1 MFLIFDTETTGLPLN
16 YNAPIADLNNWPRVV
31 QISWQ
36 LHELNGQLVEAK
48 NFIIKPEGYTIPYN
62 AEKVH
67 GISTQRALAEGVELK
82 WMLEEFNKAVVQA
95 QYVAGHNIGFDLN
108 ITGAE
113 FLRKQ
118 VPTNLNKIKSLD
130 TQMLS
135 TEYCALP
142 GGRGG
147 KYKWPKLEELHQKL
161 FGKKFSEAHNAVADV
176 EATTRCFFKL
186 LQLNVIKAE
195 GVLITDDTMQ
205 YLNEIAPQILSSVNR
220 RQTTDDSEKNS
231 SPLPSRKS
239 GTGSSQT
246 PQANPQGG
254 QLNHKSEIL
263 NHKSDDVPFV
273 HLHCHSQFS
282 LHPSSAT
289 SVADL
294 VRLAKESNST
304 AVALTDHGNLYGAFE
319 FVNEAAKAG
328 IKPIIGCEFY
338 LCQDRFDKKN
348 KDNGYNQVLLA
359 KNKKG
364 YQNLIKL
371 SSLSFTEGQYYV
383 PRIDKKLLLEYKD
396 DLIAT
401 TGSLSGEIPSLILN
415 VGETQAEEAFV
426 WWKELFGDDFY
437 VELNRH
443 GQKEEDYVNKILLE
457 WCEKYNVQYFASN
470 NTYYNTQKESETH
483 DILLCIINSELKET
497 PVGKGRGFRYGF
509 PNNQYYFRSA
519 AEMQQLFS
527 DLPDAIT
534 ATQQIADKIES
545 YELKRKVLLPKF
557 DIPQGF
563 KDENEYLRHLTYE
576 GAKKRYKEITAEIQS
591 RIDFE
596 LDTVTN
602 SGYAG
607 YFLIVQDFTG
617 KAREMGVWVGPGRGS
632 AAGSV
637 VAYCTGI
644 TNVDPIKY
652 DLLFERFLNPE
663 RVSMPD
669 IDIDFDDR
677 GRSKVM
683 NYVIDKY
690 GSNKVAQ
697 IVTYGTMAAKSA
709 IRNTARALNFPLS
722 DSDRL
727 AKSFPDFLALNKYFK
742 KGPLRILVTNPQVL
756 EEAKS
761 SLSPEEF
768 KLASEFRK
776 LSEENSLQ
784 GETLRQAAL
793 LEGAIRNT
801 GVHAC
806 GVIITPEDITNFVP
820 VKSVDNTEI
829 SLVTQFDNEVA
840 ESAGLLKMDF
850 LGLNTLTIINDALEL
865 IKERHDVLINP
876 DDIPLDD
883 EKTYQLFQRGDTIG
897 IFQYESVGMQKHMK
911 NLKPDKF
918 DDLIAMNALYRPG
931 PMAYIDTFINR
942 KHGREPIQ
950 YDLPAMEEYLKDTYG
965 VTVYQEQVMLLSQ
978 KLAGFTKGKADELRK
993 AMGKKIRSKLDEL
1006 KPLFIEGCSKNG
1018 HETKVAEKIWKDW
1031 EAFAE
1036 YAFNKSHST
1045 CYAVIAFH
1053 TAYLKANYTAEYM
1066 SAVLSNNM
1074 NDIKQVSFFMEECKH
1089 IGLKVLGP
1097 DINESQYRFTVN
1109 KNGEVRFGL
1118 GAIKGVG
1125 EGAVESIV
1133 NERRKNGIFTS
1144 IFDLTS
1150 RVDLRQANKK
1160 TLEALA
1166 HAGAFDCFKD
1176 IHRAQYFA
1184 EENMSN
1190 LIEKAI
1196 RYGNMIQENKNSS
1209 QVSLFGDATSL
1220 AVSLPKIPPCEEW
1233 GLLEKLNKEKE
1244 VVGIYISE
1252 HPLDSFRLTIDY
1264 CCNAAL
1270 SDLKEME
1277 KLKGMELKL
1286 AGMVVDYSH
1295 NTSKNGKP
1303 YGTLIIEDYTDTQ
1316 KFFLFGDDYVNFRKY
1331 FNKGDFLFVKGKVQ
1345 PRWEK
1350 KTENGFA
1357 QQAQNKPENLEL
1369 KIVQIDLLS
1378 ETLKKVSKGVTLKV
1392 AFHEVNPDFVSE
1404 LTGIIEL
1411 HPGSFEL
1418 NVQLLDAFEKQEV
1431 KLLSLK
1437 YRVDLN
1443 KNLQHKIQQLPFVEL
1458 SLN

>member
-16 YNAPIADLNNWPRVV
+16 YNAPISDLNNWPRVV

-67 GISTQRALAEGVELK
+67 GISTQRALADGVDLK
-82 WMLEEFNKAVVQA
+82 WMLEEFNKAVEQA
-95 QYVAGHNIGFDLN
+95 QYVAGHNISFDLN

-118 VPTNLNKIKSLD
+118 VVTKLDSKKSLD
-130 TQMLS
+130 TQLS
-135 TEYCALP
+135 ATDYCALP

-147 KYKWPKLEELHQKL
+147 KYKYPKLEELHHKL
-161 FGKKFSEAHNAVADV
+161 FGNKFSEAHNAVADV
-176 EATTRCFFKL
+176 EATARCFFKL
-186 LQLNVIKAE
+186 IQVNVIKVQ
-195 GVLITDDTMQ
+195 GVSVTDETMN
-205 YLNEIAPQILSSVNR
+205 YLSEIAPQILQSVNR
-220 RQTTDDSEKNS
+220 RQTTDDRQQEERLKLKVQS
-231 SPLPSRKS
+231 S
-239 GTGSSQT
+239 
-246 PQANPQGG
+246 
-254 QLNHKSEIL
+254 KSEVSED
-263 NHKSDDVPFV
+263 NHKSDFV

-282 LHPSSAT
+282 LLPSAT
-289 SVADL
+289 AVEDL
-294 VRLAKESNST
+294 VALAKQHNMP
-304 AVALTDHGNLYGAFE
+304 AVALTDHGNMYGAFL
-319 FVNEAAKAG
+319 FVNEALKAG
-328 IKPIIGCEFY
+328 VKPIIGCEFY
-338 LCQDRFDKKN
+338 LCQDRFDRKN

-359 KNKKG
+359 KNKNG

-371 SSLSFTEGQYYV
+371 SSLSFTEGFYYV
-383 PRIDKKLLLEYKD
+383 PRIDRNLLLQYKG
-396 DLIAT
+396 DLIVT

-426 WWKELFGDDFY
+426 WWKENFGDDFY

-443 GQKEEDYVNKILLE
+443 GQKEEEHVNQILLQ
-457 WCEKYNVQYFASN
+457 WCRKYGVKYFAAN

-483 DILLCIINSELKET
+483 DILLCVINSELKET
-497 PVGKGRGFRYGF
+497 PVGKGRGFRFGF
-509 PNNQYYFRSA
+509 PNDQYYFRSA
-519 AEMQQLFS
+519 AEMEELFK
-527 DLPDAIT
+527 DLPEAIT
-534 ATQQIADKIES
+534 ASAEIAAKIES

-557 DIPQGF
+557 NIPLGF

-576 GAKKRYKEITAEIQS
+576 GAKKRYKEITPEIET

-596 LDTVTN
+596 LDTVTS

-683 NYVIDKY
+683 NYVIEKY
-690 GSNKVAQ
+690 GINKVAQ
-697 IVTYGTMAAKSA
+697 IVTYGTMAAKSS
-709 IRNTARALNFPLS
+709 IRNTARTLNLPLS
-722 DSDRL
+722 DADRL
-727 AKSFPDFLALNKYFK
+727 AKSYPDFLGNVKFFK
-742 KGPLRILVTNPQVL
+742 KSPLRVLVTNPKAL
-756 EEAKS
+756 EEAKAA
-761 SLSPEEF
+761 LGAEDYKLVVEF
-768 KLASEFRK
+768 KKIA
-776 LSEENSLQ
+776 EEDTLQ

-806 GVIITPEDITNFVP
+806 GVIITPEDISNFVP

-829 SLVTQFDNEVA
+829 TLVTQFDNDVA

-865 IKERHDVLINP
+865 IEERHDKRIHP

-883 EKTYQLFQRGDTIG
+883 PNTYQLFQRGETVG

-942 KHGREPIQ
+942 KHGREQIQ
-950 YDLPAMEEYLKDTYG
+950 YDLADMEEYLKDTYG

-1006 KPLFIEGCSKNG
+1006 KPLFIEGCAKNG
-1018 HETKVAEKIWKDW
+1018 HDSKIAEKVWKDW

-1045 CYAVIAFH
+1045 CYAVVAFH

-1066 SAVLSNNM
+1066 AAVLSNNM
-1074 NDIKQVSFFMEECKH
+1074 NDIKQVSFFMEECKRM
-1089 IGLKVLGP
+1089 GLKVLGP
-1097 DINESQYRFTVN
+1097 DVNESQYRFTVN
-1109 KNGEVRFGL
+1109 RNGEVRFGL

-1133 NERRKNGIFTS
+1133 NERKKNGPFKDV
-1144 IFDLTS
+1144 FDLTS

-1166 HAGAFDCFKD
+1166 LAGAFDGFKD
-1176 IHRAQYFA
+1176 LHRAQYFA
-1184 EENMSN
+1184 EENSSN

-1196 RYGNMIQENKNSS
+1196 RYGNMLQENKNSS
-1209 QVSLFGDATSL
+1209 QASLFGEASNQ
-1220 AVSLPKIPPCEEW
+1220 AVSLPRIPQCEEW
-1233 GLLEKLNKEKE
+1233 GLMEKLTKEKE

-1252 HPLDSFRLTIDY
+1252 HPLDAFKLTIDY
-1264 CCNAAL
+1264 CCNSSL

-1277 KLKGMELKL
+1277 KMKGAELKI
-1286 AGMVVDYSH
+1286 AGMVVDFSH
-1295 NTSKNGKP
+1295 NTSKTGKP
-1303 YGTLIIEDYTDTQ
+1303 YGTITIEDYTDTQ
-1316 KFFLFGDDYVNFRKY
+1316 KFFLFSDDYVNFRKY
-1331 FNKGDFLFVKGKVQ
+1331 FNKGDFIFVKGRVQ

-1350 KTENGFA
+1350 KTENGFG
-1357 QQAQNKPENLEL
+1357 QQDKSKPETLEF
-1369 KIVQIDLLS
+1369 KITSVDLLS

-1392 AFHEVNPDFVSE
+1392 AFHEINPDFVSE

-1418 NVQLLDAFEKQEV
+1418 NIQLLDAFEKQEV
-1431 KLLSLK
+1431 KLLSLR
-1437 YRVDLN
+1437 YRVDMN
-1443 KNLQHKIQQLPFVEL
+1443 KNLQNKIQQLPFVEL

>member
-16 YNAPIADLNNWPRVV
+16 YNAPISDLNNWPRVV

-36 LHELNGQLVEAK
+36 LHELNGKLIEAN
-48 NFIIKPEGYTIPYN
+48 NFIIKPEGYTIPFN

-67 GISTQRALAEGVELK
+67 GISTQRAKEEGVDLK
-82 WMLEEFNKAVVQA
+82 WVLESFNNAVEQA
-95 QYVAGHNIGFDLN
+95 QYVAGHNISFDLN

-118 VPTNLNKIKSLD
+118 VATNLNNKKTLD
-130 TQMLS
+130 TQLS
-135 TEYCALP
+135 STDYCALP

-147 KYKWPKLEELHQKL
+147 KYKYPKLEELHQKL
-161 FGKKFSEAHNAVADV
+161 FGSKFSEAHNAVADV

-186 LQLNVIKAE
+186 IQLNIIKVQ
-195 GVLITDDTMQ
+195 GVSVTDSTMK
-205 YLNEIAPQILSSVNR
+205 YLNEIAPEILNSINKAKNNKQETKETVH
-220 RQTTDDSEKNS
+220 DSESEN
-231 SPLPSRKS
+231 
-239 GTGSSQT
+239 
-246 PQANPQGG
+246 
-254 QLNHKSEIL
+254 LNHKSEIV
-263 NHKSDDVPFV
+263 NHKSSFI

-282 LHPSSAT
+282 LLPAAT
-289 SVADL
+289 SIEDL
-294 VRLAKESNST
+294 VTLAKKNNMP
-304 AVALTDHGNLYGAFE
+304 AVALTDHGNLYGAFI
-319 FVNEAAKAG
+319 FVNECVKAG

-371 SSLSFTEGQYYV
+371 SSLSFTEGFYYV
-383 PRIDKKLLLEYKD
+383 PRIDKELLLKYKD
-396 DLIAT
+396 YLIAT
-401 TGSLSGEIPSLILN
+401 TGSVSGEIPSLILN

-426 WWKELFGDDFY
+426 WWKENFGDDFY

-443 GQKEEDYVNKILLE
+443 GQQEEEHVNNILLK
-457 WCEKYNVQYFASN
+457 WCRKYDVKYFAAN
-470 NTYYNTQKESETH
+470 NTYYNSQKESETH

-497 PVGKGRGFRYGF
+497 PVGRGRGYRFGF
-509 PNNQYYFRSA
+509 SNNEYHFRSSEEMVELFKDVPEA
-519 AEMQQLFS
+519 INNTIEIAE
-527 DLPDAIT
+527 
-534 ATQQIADKIES
+534 KIET

-557 DIPQGF
+557 DIPAGF
-563 KDENEYLRHLTYE
+563 NNENEYLRHITYE
-576 GAKKRYKEITAEIQS
+576 GAKKRYKEISPEIKA

-596 LDTVTN
+596 LDTVTG

-617 KAREMGVWVGPGRGS
+617 KAREMNVWVGPGRGS

-677 GRSKVM
+677 GRNKVM
-683 NYVIDKY
+683 NYVIEKY

-697 IVTYGTMAAKSA
+697 IVTYGTMAAKSS
-709 IRNTARALNFPLS
+709 IRNTARALNLPLHEA
-722 DSDRL
+722 DRL
-727 AKSFPDFLALNKYFK
+727 AKQFPDFLAAHKPFK
-742 KGPLRILVTNPQVL
+742 KGPLRTLVYNPKALDEVKSNISG
-756 EEAKS
+756 EEY
-761 SLSPEEF
+761 
-768 KLASEFRK
+768 KLALEFRK
-776 LSEENSLQ
+776 ISEENSLH

-793 LEGAIRNT
+793 LEGSVRNT

-806 GVIITPEDITNFVP
+806 GVIITPEDISDFVP
-820 VKSVDNTEI
+820 VKSVENTGI
-829 SLVTQFDNEVA
+829 SLATQFDNDVA

-865 IKERHDVLINP
+865 IKERHGIWINP
-876 DDIPLDD
+876 DEIPLDD
-883 EKTYQLFQRGDTIG
+883 TITYELFQRGETVG
-897 IFQYESVGMQKHMK
+897 IFQYESPGMQKHMK

-950 YDLPAMEEYLKDTYG
+950 YDLADMEEYLKDTYG

-978 KLAGFTKGKADELRK
+978 KLAGFSKGKADELRK
-993 AMGKKIRSKLDEL
+993 AMGKKIRAKLDEL

-1018 HETKVAEKIWKDW
+1018 HAIKIAEKIWKDW

-1045 CYAVIAFH
+1045 CYAVVAFH

-1066 SAVLSNNM
+1066 ASVLSNNM
-1074 NDIKQVSFFMEECKH
+1074 NDIKQVSFFMEECKRM
-1089 IGLKVLGP
+1089 GLKVLGP
-1097 DINESQYRFTVN
+1097 DINESSYRFTVN
-1109 KNGEVRFGL
+1109 KTGEIRFGL

-1133 NERRKNGIFTS
+1133 HERKTNGAFVNV
-1144 IFDLTS
+1144 FDLTS

-1166 HAGAFDCFKD
+1166 LAGAFDSFKEF
-1176 IHRAQYFA
+1176 HRAQYFA
-1184 EENMSN
+1184 QENETT
-1190 LIEKAI
+1190 LLEKAI
-1196 RYGNMIQENKNSS
+1196 RYGNMIQENKNSA
-1209 QVSLFGDATSL
+1209 QVSLFGEATNI
-1220 AVSLPKIPPCEEW
+1220 AVALPRIPQCDEW
-1233 GLLEKLNKEKE
+1233 GLMEKLSKEKE

-1252 HPLDSFRLTIDY
+1252 HPLDSFKLTIEY
-1264 CCNAAL
+1264 CCSASLA
-1270 SDLKEME
+1270 DLKEME
-1277 KLKGMELKL
+1277 KIKGAELKL
-1286 AGMVVDYSH
+1286 AGMVSDFSH
-1295 NTSKNGKP
+1295 NT
-1303 YGTLIIEDYTDTQ
+1303 
-1316 KFFLFGDDYVNFRKY
+1316 
-1331 FNKGDFLFVKGKVQ
+1331 
-1345 PRWEK
+1345 
-1350 KTENGFA
+1350 
-1357 QQAQNKPENLEL
+1357 
-1369 KIVQIDLLS
+1369 
-1378 ETLKKVSKGVTLKV
+1378 
-1392 AFHEVNPDFVSE
+1392 
-1404 LTGIIEL
+1404 
-1411 HPGSFEL
+1411 
-1418 NVQLLDAFEKQEV
+1418 
-1431 KLLSLK
+1431 
-1437 YRVDLN
+1437 
-1443 KNLQHKIQQLPFVEL
+1443 
-1458 SLN
+1458 